1 MDKKKIIIIIFGTLA
16 VLLVLFVFFMYTI
29 QSNEATSAGKSLSFR
44 DFFGFGDTSS
54 EQTAGTNA
62 NQNTNSNSNST
73 TTNSDGNNGS
83 NPIGNGTST
92 PNGSGT
98 TASSTSGG
106 NSGTSGSGYKPFN
119 PLSTTTV
126 SQNNSGSSSG
136 SGSSG
141 GSGGGTGSG
150 QNGSNTANQDKQ
162 TSKSILQKL
171 GDLWT
176 SVTGIFTGGSGSSS
190 GSGSSGGSSGFSFK
204 QFFPFGG
211 SETNNV
217 PATSTTTKNTTG
229 NGEEQTDIDSSID
242 QNPEERLRKL
252 STEFVAGIGVYNT
265 TNGTLVR
272 HVERATGHVYE
283 TELFSAQQRRISN
296 TTIPLLYEAIWGND
310 AKTFI
315 AQYLGTDDTTISSY
329 IITVANKQRGSVLD
343 TNILSVSSL
352 KDNLFYLKQSGT
364 GSVGIVSKMDGTSR
378 KQIWSSP
385 LKELNSQFVSPQT
398 VALTTKPHPNVPGYM
413 YAVQTSTGVFKKILG
428 NIPGLSALM
437 STDEKRVLYLSQSS
451 GAELYTYSI
460 PERASSRLNPV
471 TFPEKCVWSKKE
483 PNIVYCAV
491 PQQLLGANS
500 LTNWYMGGVSYM
512 DDIWKYDLDDNT
524 SSVVMNLSDE
534 SGEKID
540 VIKPILSDD
549 EKYLVFINK
558 IDGAPWSLDLTQ

>member
-44 DFFGFGDTSS
+44 DFFGFGNTQS
-54 EQTAGTNA
+54 EQTTTS
-62 NQNTNSNSNST
+62 NQNTNSDNTSSNNT
-73 TTNSDGNNGS
+73 GNQTNS
-83 NPIGNGTST
+83 TST
-92 PNGSGT
+92 PDGSQT
-98 TASSTSGG
+98 TASSTNGGSGA
-106 NSGTSGSGYKPFN
+106 SGYKPFN
-119 PLSTTTV
+119 PLSTTTT

-141 GSGGGTGSG
+141 GSGDGSSSG

-162 TSKSILQKL
+162 TNKSILQKL

-176 SVTGIFTGGSGSSS
+176 NVTGIFTGGSGSSS
-190 GSGSSGGSSGFSFK
+190 GSGSGEGSGFSFR
-204 QFFPFGG
+204 QFLPFGG
-211 SETNNV
+211 SETNNI
-217 PATSTTTKNTTG
+217 PATSTTTKNSTG

-242 QNPEERLRKL
+242 QNPEEKLRKL

-265 TNGTLVR
+265 TDGTLVR
-272 HVERATGHVYE
+272 HVERATGHIYE

-296 TTIPLLYEAIWGND
+296 TTIPLIYEAVWGND

-315 AQYLGTDDTTISSY
+315 AQYLGKDDTTISSY
-329 IITVANKQRGSVLD
+329 IITVANKQRGSILD

-352 KDNLFYLKQSGT
+352 NDNLFYLKQSGT

-385 LKELNSQFVSPQT
+385 LKELNPQFVSPQT
-398 VALTTKPHPNVPGYM
+398 VALTTKPYPNVPGYM
-413 YAVQTSTGVFKKILG
+413 YAIQTSTGTVKKILG
-428 NIPGLSALM
+428 NIFGLSALM
-437 STDEKRVLYLSQSS
+437 STDEKRVIYLAQSS
-451 GAELYTYSI
+451 GAELYAYSI

-491 PQQLLGANS
+491 PQQLLNANS
-500 LTNWYMGGVSYM
+500 LTNWYLGGVSYM
-512 DDIWKYDLDDNT
+512 DDIWKYDLSNNT
-524 SSVVMNLSDE
+524 SSVVVNLSDE

-540 VIKPILSDD
+540 VTKPTLSSD
-549 EKYLVFINK
+549 EKYLIFINK